1 MSVAD
6 QSEARRSVFSAAV
19 FDRLTSPLGST
30 VLSLNSGFTCGG
42 NEQSVTSR
50 NLKTALIII
59 LSLSSPPPHHPNP
72 DCSAAGDG
80 RCGHINGNTA
90 TYSTSHKLPFSCAS
104 VTQTKWSGVR
114 ATFWTCCRVNC
125 NHEAETEPNDG
136 QTHLRC
142 EVVPGRQVFEAKEAV
157 PLAGSASAGVV
168 VHNLTQRHETRSVKR
183 PPTSAFV
190 PRLWCFLSP
199 ASVWFSVSLCS
210 TPIQYAPIQRRVTFK
225 TLFIVFIHFTSV
237 CVENSTG
244 HRESGFVKVI
254 QGSFFS

>member
-1 MSVAD
+1 MG
-6 QSEARRSVFSAAV
+6 
-19 FDRLTSPLGST
+19 GS
-30 VLSLNSGFTCGG
+30 
-42 NEQSVTSR
+42 
-50 NLKTALIII
+50 
-59 LSLSSPPPHHPNP
+59 
-72 DCSAAGDG
+72 
-80 RCGHINGNTA
+80 GHINGNTA

-183 PPTSAFV
+183 PPTSAFR
-190 PRLWCFLSP
+190 PP
-199 ASVWFSVSLCS
+199 SVVFSVSCECLVQC
-210 TPIQYAPIQRRVTFK
+210 Q
-225 TLFIVFIHFTSV
+225 SV
-237 CVENSTG
+237 LDSNTVRSDTTQ
-244 HRESGFVKVI
+244 SDF
-254 QGSFFS
+254 

>member
-6 QSEARRSVFSAAV
+6 QSEARRSVFFCSRVWPTHLSFGLHRVVFEFRVHLRGKWAV
-19 FDRLTSPLGST
+19 SDLKKSQ
-30 VLSLNSGFTCGG
+30 NSSDH
-42 NEQSVTSR
+42 NPV
-50 NLKTALIII
+50 III
-59 LSLSSPPPHHPNP
+59 PPPPSPKSRLLSSRRWAIVAISMGTLPPTAHPINSP
-72 DCSAAGDG
+72 SAVLQWLRQSDQECERLSERAAEL
-80 RCGHINGNTA
+80 IA
-90 TYSTSHKLPFSCAS
+90 I
-104 VTQTKWSGVR
+104 TKQR
-114 ATFWTCCRVNC
+114 
-125 NHEAETEPNDG
+125 PNDG

-237 CVENSTG
+237 CVEQHWSP
-244 HRESGFVKVI
+244 RVWVC
-254 QGSFFS
+254 

>member
-1 MSVAD
+1 MG
-6 QSEARRSVFSAAV
+6 
-19 FDRLTSPLGST
+19 GS
-30 VLSLNSGFTCGG
+30 
-42 NEQSVTSR
+42 
-50 NLKTALIII
+50 
-59 LSLSSPPPHHPNP
+59 
-72 DCSAAGDG
+72 
-80 RCGHINGNTA
+80 GHINGNTA

-168 VHNLTQRHETRSVKR
+168 VHNLTQRHETRSMKR
-183 PPTSAFV
+183 PPTYAFV

-237 CVENSTG
+237 CVEQHWSP
-244 HRESGFVKVI
+244 RVWVC
-254 QGSFFS
+254 